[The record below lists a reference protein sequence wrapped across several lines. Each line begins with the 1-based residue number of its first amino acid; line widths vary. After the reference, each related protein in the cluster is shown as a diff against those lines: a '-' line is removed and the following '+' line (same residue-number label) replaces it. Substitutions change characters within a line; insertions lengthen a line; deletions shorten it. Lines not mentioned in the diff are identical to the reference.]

1 MQTKRVVITGLGA
14 VTPLGN
20 DIDTFWNN
28 AKAGMSG
35 ASLITRFDTQNFK
48 TKFACQVKDF
58 DPSLHLERNEIRK
71 TDMFTQ
77 YGLYAASQAITDSNL
92 NITDDNADEIGV
104 IWGSGQGGMITF
116 EEEYETFVKTGNP
129 RFNPFFIPKFLN
141 NMAAGMISLK
151 FGLKGMSY
159 CTVSACASANTAM
172 MDAFNNIKLGKGI
185 AYITGGS
192 EAPISPSSM
201 GGFNALRAM
210 STDNDAPEKASRP
223 FDKTRNGFVMGEGAG
238 AIILEEYEHAI
249 ARGAKIYAEVVAT
262 SMTSDAYHMTSS
274 HPEGLGA
281 AKAMKMALKEANLT
295 PEDVDCINCHATSTP
310 IGDTSEINAILN
322 VFDKSNM
329 PKLTG
334 TKSMTGHLL
343 GAAGAVESIL
353 SILSIK
359 DNIIPPTINFSER
372 DNQIP
377 EYVEIVSEPNY
388 KSKVNVVMSNTF
400 GFGGHNAI
408 VIFKKFEA

>member
-1 MQTKRVVITGLGA
+1 M
-14 VTPLGN
+14 
-20 DIDTFWNN
+20 DTFWNN

-71 TDMFTQ
+71 TDLFTQ

-159 CTVSACASANTAM
+159 STVSACASANTAM
-172 MDAFNNIKLGKGI
+172 MDAFNNIKLGKGV